1 MPETPQFADD
11 DSAFEAVEARLRDAG
26 ARFRASSALTLE
38 DPPSHRVR
46 PSTRPTLIRT
56 FGTVDSR
63 RQDQRRRA
71 HRQRVFTVAGATAA
85 VLAIVGVMVLVSSLR
100 GTART
105 GPAPAASGPVPT
117 TSAPRMPA
125 PGQVVDDATHVP
137 VAAYDAV
144 GAGTVISSPFKI
156 SGDPLTVDGKPQVF
170 YYGAEYC
177 PYCAAERW
185 GVVTALSRFGTWT
198 NLQSTTS
205 ASQDVFPGTP
215 TFSFYRA
222 KYTSQYIAFDAV
234 EIETNQRSGDGYQKL
249 ETPSVAQNAL
259 VTKYDTQGS
268 IPFIDFGNKF
278 MISGATY
285 DPQVLQGKSIDE
297 IAASLKDPSTDISK
311 SVLGAANQM
320 TAAICE
326 MTDGKPGTVCDA
338 PAIRTL
344 RSQLD
349 ATN

>member
-1 MPETPQFADD
+1 MAIDRGNSGTGGSGRSKPNARARAAAAREQQRKK
-11 DSAFEAVEARLRDAG
+11 EARQKR
-26 ARFRASSALTLE
+26 
-38 DPPSHRVR
+38 
-46 PSTRPTLIRT
+46 LIT
-56 FGTVDSR
+56 GGV
-63 RQDQRRRA
+63 
-71 HRQRVFTVAGATAA
+71 VVV
-85 VLAIVGVMVLVSSLR
+85 VLAVVAAMVLIFALKSDKKNAALR
-100 GTART
+100 TV
-105 GPAPAASGPVPT
+105 APAA
-117 TSAPRMPA
+117 
-125 PGQVVDDATHVP
+125 VVTDATTLP
-137 VAAYDAV
+137 PATFAAV
-144 GAGTVISSPFKI
+144 GAGTVSGAPTKI
-156 SGDPLTVDGKPQVF
+156 TGDALTADGKPQVF

-205 ASQDVFPGTP
+205 ASQDVFPSTP
-215 TFSFYRA
+215 TFSFYGA

-234 EIETNQRSGDGYQKL
+234 EIETNQRSGNGYQKL
-249 ETPSVAQNAL
+249 ETPSAAQNAL

-297 IAASLKDPSTDISK
+297 IAASLKDPSTDVSK

-338 PAIRTL
+338 PEIKTL
-344 RSQLD
+344 RTQLN
-349 ATN
+349 AAK